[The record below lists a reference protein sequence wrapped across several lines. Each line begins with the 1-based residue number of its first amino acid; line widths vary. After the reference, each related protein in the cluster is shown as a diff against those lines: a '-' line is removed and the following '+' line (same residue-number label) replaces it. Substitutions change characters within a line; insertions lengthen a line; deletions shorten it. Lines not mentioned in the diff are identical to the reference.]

1 MTETPHQTGPAWA
14 EFSDDVIESVEIV
27 RIAAI
32 EAPWRAA

>member
-1 MTETPHQTGPAWA
+1 MTETPHKTGPEWA

-32 EAPWRAA
+32 EAPCGAA